1 MRDIDRRFVEHKNEV
16 HDEGFWV
23 IMFCNNLSAHL
34 DPEVKQ
40 IFGVKKFLCYLPPN
54 MTKFIQGIGAGIG
67 RSVRLSVGRFLDEW
81 LMDSDNMTV
90 WEGEMTACER
100 HNLIIVFV
108 SKDLIYV
115 LDSAMESM

>member
-1 MRDIDRRFVEHKNEV
+1 M
-16 HDEGFWV
+16 
-23 IMFCNNLSAHL
+23 
-34 DPEVKQ
+34 KQ
-40 IFGVKKFLCYLPPN
+40 IFGSDKVLLCYLPPN
-54 MTKFIQGIGAGIG
+54 ITKYIQEIDAGLG
-67 RSVRLSVGRFLDEW
+67 RLLRPAVGRLLGEW